1 MSDRKSL
8 VMMTRG
14 EGREGGLKWVKR
26 VNCMVTDGNST
37 FGGEH
42 NAGAIL

>member
-1 MSDRKSL
+1 MGDYQWE
-8 VMMTRG
+8 RG
-14 EGREGGLKWVKR
+14 YREGEMGQG